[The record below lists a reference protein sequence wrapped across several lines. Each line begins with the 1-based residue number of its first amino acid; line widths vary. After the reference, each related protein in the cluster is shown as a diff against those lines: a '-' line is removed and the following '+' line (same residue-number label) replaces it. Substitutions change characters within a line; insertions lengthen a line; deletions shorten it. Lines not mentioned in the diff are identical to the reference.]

1 MTDRNL
7 INAKAMTQWNNKEIQ
22 LLHSLQMS
30 DGLKERRD
38 PIAFHGAEHCVGNT
52 LLLKGKAAD
61 KK

>member
-1 MTDRNL
+1 
-7 INAKAMTQWNNKEIQ
+7 MTQWNNSAIQ

-30 DGLKERRD
+30 DGLKARRD
-38 PIAFHGAEHCVGNT
+38 PIVFHGAEHCVGNT